1 MELKACKPGLGQGI
15 MGMKRSR
22 AGSGA
27 GGRYFIVPL
36 FRPGRSPRFSNP
48 TIMTQKL
55 SKFVII
61 LIETGT

>member
-1 MELKACKPGLGQGI
+1 MELKACIPSLGQRI

-27 GGRYFIVPL
+27 GGQSSIVPL

-48 TIMTQKL
+48 IIMTQKL

-61 LIETGT
+61 LIETST